1 MELTLAARRQVTQAQ
16 VTKYG
21 KATRAEKRE
30 ILDQLCAVNGWH
42 RDHARKALRR
52 ASDGPRAPRQPRDP
66 VFTYGPDVI
75 EALRFCWAVEDGPTG
90 KRLAPVLGLLVDSL
104 RRHGELIISDAV
116 AAQLVAMS
124 AATIDRRLAPDRA
137 QLVLKG
143 RSMTKPGSLLKSQIP
158 IRTWAEWNDQTPG
171 FVEIDLV
178 GHDGGDNNGVFC
190 WSLTVSD
197 VATGWTEVRTVRSKG
212 ERVVADALQQIQ
224 LALPFHLAGIHSD
237 NGSEFINHHLLRWC
251 ETRQVTFT
259 RGRPNHKNDNAHVEQ
274 KNWAFVRR
282 CAGYLRYDTPREQRL
297 LDEMWKLEA
306 VLFNLFNAQQKLVSK
321 TRRGAKVTKRYDT
334 ARTPADRL
342 LTDHQDL
349 ATDQDRTAIQAL
361 LHDINPA
368 ASRRRI
374 GDIQS
379 ELLHHA
385 RRRGQVKQQPNRH
398 HVYDS
403 RTKIKNASKRRAL
416 SDESTTTA
424 SRAS

>member
-1 MELTLAARRQVTQAQ
+1 MELALAARRQVTGSQ
-16 VTKYG
+16 VAKYA
-21 KATRAEKRE
+21 KATRAEKQA
-30 ILDQLCAVNGWH
+30 ILDHLCAVNGWH

-52 ASDGPRAPRQPRDP
+52 AAAGPPAPRRPRDP
-66 VFTYGPDVI
+66 AYTYGPEVI
-75 EALRFCWAVEDGPTG
+75 EALRFCWAVQDGPTG
-90 KRLAPVLGLLVDSL
+90 KRLAPVMALLVESL
-104 RRHGELIISDAV
+104 RRHGELTVSDAV
-116 AAQLVAMS
+116 AGQLVRMS

-143 RSMTKPGSLLKSQIP
+143 RSMTKPGTLLKSQIP
-158 IRTWAEWNDQTPG
+158 IKTWAEWNDQTPG
-171 FVEIDLV
+171 FCEVDLV

-251 ETRQVTFT
+251 DTRQITFT

-274 KNWAFVRR
+274 KNWSIVRR
-282 CAGYLRYDTPREQRL
+282 CAGYFRYDTPREQRL
-297 LDEMWKLEA
+297 LDEMWQLESIM
-306 VLFNLFNAQQKLVSK
+306 FNLFTAQQKLVSK
-321 TRRGAKVTKRYDT
+321 TRVGAKVTKRYDL

-342 LTDHQDL
+342 LTDHDL
-349 ATDQDRTAIQAL
+349 VTDQDRAAIETL
-361 LHDINPA
+361 RHDRNPA
-368 ASRRRI
+368 ALRRRI

-379 ELLHHA
+379 ELIYLA
-385 RRRGQVKQQPNRH
+385 RRRGQVKPQPNRH

-403 RTKIKNASKRRAL
+403 RTKIKNASKKRAL
-416 SDESTTTA
+416 SDESTNAAT
-424 SRAS
+424 RAS

>member
-1 MELTLAARRQVTQAQ
+1 MEITLAARRQVTATQ
-16 VTKYG
+16 VAKYA
-21 KATRAEKRE
+21 KATRAEKRD
-30 ILDQLCAVNGWH
+30 ILDHLCAVNGWH
-42 RDHARKALRR
+42 RDHARKALRVAAAGPR
-52 ASDGPRAPRQPRDP
+52 PPRAPRAPQY
-66 VFTYGPDVI
+66 TYGPEVV
-75 EALRFCWAVEDGPTG
+75 EALQFVWAVQDGPTG
-90 KRLAPVLGLLVDSL
+90 KRLAPVMGLLVDSL
-104 RRHGELIISDAV
+104 RRHGELDINDQV
-116 AAQLVAMS
+116 AARLVAMS
-124 AATIDRRLAPDRA
+124 AATIDRRLTPDRA

-143 RSMTKPGSLLKSQIP
+143 RSLTKPGTLLKSQIP
-158 IRTWAEWNDQTPG
+158 MKTWAEWDDQIPG

-251 ETRQVTFT
+251 QTRQITFT

-297 LDEMWKLEA
+297 LDEMWSLES

-321 TRRGAKVTKRYDT
+321 VRVGAKVTKRYDT

-342 LTDHQDL
+342 MTDHNL
-349 ATDQDRTAIQAL
+349 VTDHDRAAL
-361 LHDINPA
+361 DTLRHDTNPA
-368 ASRRRI
+368 ALRRRI

-379 ELLHHA
+379 ELIYLA
-385 RRRGQVKQQPNRH
+385 RRRGQVKPQPNRH

-403 RTKIKNASKRRAL
+403 RTKVKTASKKRAL
-416 SDESTTTA
+416 SDESTNHA